1 MRKCILT
8 LGKTGTG
15 KSTIIKKLIPKCDRV
30 IVIDPMWEYEAPTVC
45 DGREALTIFRDYFQR
60 EGTEKPFYISFRN
73 KNDIDYNAVFRSVW
87 SLGNVLLVCE
97 EADLIISARN
107 RYFDQL
113 VGQGRHRN
121 VHLACIA
128 RRAPEINKDFRA
140 QVTSFFSF
148 YQSEP
153 DDIEHLREW
162 GFPPEGI
169 EKLSPKLEA
178 PYDPIEGVNYL
189 SLPGGEKFEQ
199 IVFEKTD
206 RLTQNSFME
215 L

>member
-1 MRKCILT
+1 MIPRKVILV

-15 KSTIIKKLIPKCDRV
+15 KSTIIKKLIERSPRTV
-30 IVIDPMWEYEAPTVC
+30 IIDPMWEYDADVIVRSLEEF
-45 DGREALTIFRDYFQR
+45 REYFNRKGVTQNFRIAYR
-60 EGTEKPFYISFRN
+60 K
-73 KNDIDYNAVFRSVW
+73 KNMIDYDAIFRSVW

-107 RYFDQL
+107 KYFDQL

-121 VHLACIA
+121 VHLICIA
-128 RRAPEINKDFRA
+128 RRAPEVNKDFRA

-162 GFPPEGI
+162 GFSTEGL
-169 EKLSPKLEA
+169 EMLSPKLEA
-178 PYDPIEGVNYL
+178 PFDPKEGVNYL
-189 SLPGGEKFEQ
+189 LLGEKLDEIEFREA
-199 IVFEKTD
+199 D
-206 RLTQNSFME
+206 YLTENSFME
-215 L
+215 E